1 MDTFPHLHLLVSGG
15 NSQIIWVKNWQN
27 WQIVGQTQDDAAGE
41 CLDKIG
47 RMLGLDYPGGVWL
60 SRIAGLENK
69 NLTDF
74 PISNLSQ
81 KLTDEKIA
89 EIQNKNHTKTPQN
102 ITQNENLQ
110 NNFQVSN
117 LNQSNNSL
125 VKNFEKDGEK
135 VLRDE
140 KLSENVKTTKTKIPK
155 IRKQNSFLANPDQN
169 LVEISLE
176 NNEKKSKESSP
187 FQLGKNYNYSFSGL
201 KTAVRYF
208 LQKQKF
214 ENWTFEQKLTKLET
228 ETLLNWQTI
237 QTFLAN
243 FELLDKRENSKID
256 SQNLEIQAKVKNEEI
271 ESGKLP
277 KNGLC
282 EIENLETK
290 IREIIT
296 KMVEKNLIS
305 TTKMVD
311 FRGIIQS
318 QNLEKLELFWQMCVS
333 AQFAVVSQLTR
344 TFELAIND
352 LKPSSLGLSGGVSAN
367 LLLRSQMTKLTE
379 KYKMEKFYLPP
390 LKLAGDNAVMIALT
404 GIADLWS
411 QKFPS

>member
-1 MDTFPHLHLLVSGG
+1 M
-15 NSQIIWVKNWQN
+15 
-27 WQIVGQTQDDAAGE
+27 
-41 CLDKIG
+41 
-47 RMLGLDYPGGVWL
+47 
-60 SRIAGLENK
+60 
-69 NLTDF
+69 
-74 PISNLSQ
+74 
-81 KLTDEKIA
+81 
-89 EIQNKNHTKTPQN
+89 
-102 ITQNENLQ
+102 
-110 NNFQVSN
+110 
-117 LNQSNNSL
+117 
-125 VKNFEKDGEK
+125 
-135 VLRDE
+135 
-140 KLSENVKTTKTKIPK
+140 
-155 IRKQNSFLANPDQN
+155 
-169 LVEISLE
+169 
-176 NNEKKSKESSP
+176 
-187 FQLGKNYNYSFSGL
+187 
-201 KTAVRYF
+201 
-208 LQKQKF
+208 
-214 ENWTFEQKLTKLET
+214 ET

-318 QNLEKLELFWQMCVS
+318 QNLEKLELFWQICVS
-333 AQFAVVSQLTR
+333 AQLAVVSQLTR